1 MGLTKIAKL
10 ILIPVESSHI
20 AAIGYLEAEHV
31 LLVRFLDGSLYARP
45 KVEPHEWR
53 ELEAAPSKGAWL
65 KRWADLIRIS
75 RKEDADGLVAEH
87 IGQQY
92 AGSTGPAT
100 TEVADPL
107 NVIDEDADKCCRKTL
122 NAMFARGID
131 QRLSAEC
138 NDCGTQFW
146 PEKIGECCYWR
157 IKSNVAIVRRG
168 R

>member
-100 TEVADPL
+100 TEIAGPL
-107 NVIDEDADKCCRKTL
+107 NVIDEDAGKCCRR
-122 NAMFARGID
+122 MFADLKPNG
-131 QRLSAEC
+131 QQLVCAC
-138 NDCGTQFW
+138 CGTEFRA
-146 PEKIGECCYWR
+146 EMVGIVRHWR
-157 IKSNVAIVRRG
+157 IVIAFTVYRK
-168 R
+168 